1 MKVIKDKIQSLYIF
15 LAVSIIFAIVAPIVL
30 KWWAFALLGVVF
42 VCVFAIKIYQLNKLM
57 KNNDFFTV
65 KAYCTDKTITG
76 VSSRNFEFE
85 PVSKEEYPDIINIS
99 IANDDSKKGVSFI
112 NKQRIQVGNC
122 YNLVF
127 KTDKDNSKNA
137 NTINFI
143 GFERILSE

>member
-1 MKVIKDKIQSLYIF
+1 MNVIKDKIQSHIIF
-15 LAVSIIFAIVAPIVL
+15 LIASIVFTVIVPIVL
-30 KWWAFALLGVVF
+30 KWWVAALLGIIF
-42 VCVFAIKIYQLNKLM
+42 ACVFAIKLYQLKTVVKSNA
-57 KNNDFFTV
+57 FFTV
-65 KAYCTDKTITG
+65 KAYCTDKTIISI
-76 VSSRNFEFE
+76 SSRKFEFE

-127 KTDKDNSKNA
+127 KTDKDNSRNA

-143 GFERILSE
+143 GFERIISE